1 MNFVEKLLANGFTRI
16 VYEWEKKKG
25 RQDAGFN
32 PQSGWMGL
40 ITYHPYERFEK
51 GDVVVELDL
60 SRFGVWDFFID
71 SHGKTETKRVNEKRI
86 KVSKGSEL
94 IYDSRNGVL
103 PPLEI
108 QNLIL

>member
-1 MNFVEKLLANGFTRI
+1 MNFVEKLLANGFNRI

-40 ITYHPYERFEK
+40 TIYHPYERFEK
-51 GDVVVELDL
+51 GNKSVELDL
-60 SRFGVWDFFID
+60 SRFGVYDILPNLD
-71 SHGKTETKRVNEKRI
+71 RVPVNEKVIRI
-86 KVSKGSEL
+86 KVDGQTVYENR
-94 IYDSRNGVL
+94 YGVL

>member
-60 SRFGVWDFFID
+60 SRFGVYDILPNL
-71 SHGKTETKRVNEKRI
+71 ERVPVNEKVIRI
-86 KVSKGSEL
+86 KVDGQTVYENK
-94 IYDSRNGVL
+94 YGVL